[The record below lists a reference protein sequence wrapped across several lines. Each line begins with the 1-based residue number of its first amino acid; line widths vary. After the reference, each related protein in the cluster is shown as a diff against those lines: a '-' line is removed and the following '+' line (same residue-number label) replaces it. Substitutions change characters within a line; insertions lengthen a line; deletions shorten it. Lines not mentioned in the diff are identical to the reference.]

1 MHRKISTGLVVLS
14 ALGAAACTGSRPPAA
29 PAPAPAVV
37 QAPPPPA
44 DTLRPIGEGF
54 GLQGTRP
61 EAVGGDLLGT
71 AQYDLPVVANEW
83 VRLEVDFLVNQRKSV
98 VAGWLRQADRY
109 DEWVRD
115 VFASYGIPRDLHH
128 LGMVESGYRATVRSH
143 AGAVGMWQFMPA
155 TGRGMGLRID
165 SLVDERM
172 DPVRATH
179 AAARHLRQLNREFR
193 GDWALAAAAYNAGSG
208 RINRGL
214 GRFNA
219 TNFWDLAQR
228 GDLAQETRHYVPRL
242 YAVTIIAKDP
252 ARFGYPA
259 PSGPGERFSYDSV
272 RVDLA
277 TPLSV
282 LAQAGN
288 LPVQQLVDLNPH
300 MLRQVAP
307 ANYFVWVPAGQA
319 AALRQAYA
327 ESEFRRRGGFGYYR
341 VREGDSLQRLAD
353 LSGVSQDRIRSL
365 NLSTNLDAL
374 RPGERLRL
382 FADAARTL
390 NARPVERVARRESR
404 ERESGSAEGRSSE
417 SRSSEGGGERSA
429 NSEREGRSTESR
441 NASASRSS
449 SERGNAAERST
460 SGDRSERSSSS
471 ASSARR
477 TDSGESPSGR
487 SASATSRSE
496 GSSSGNSSRNASGSS
511 RNGESSPRSSSS
523 GASSSRAASATS
535 SSRSGSSSSGA
546 ASGRTHKVED
556 GESLWGIARKYDVTV
571 DAVRAANDMEN
582 ETIQPGQTLRIPRA
596 SSSATASTA
605 RPDSARRSASTP
617 TRASEGERRSS
628 SASSGTARTPSA
640 VTGSTERRASAST
653 SGSGERRTGSRAD
666 SAASGERRASASA
679 SGNASGERGSSSAG
693 SSERRSSTA
702 ASGQRANSTT
712 SAARSTESGSRS
724 ARRHH
729 TVASG
734 ETLWS
739 IARQYNTSVDTL
751 RRANNLAADAQI
763 QPGQRLSIPA
773 AD

>member
-1 MHRKISTGLVVLS
+1 MHRKISIGLVALS
-14 ALGAAACTGSRPPAA
+14 ALGAAACTGGRPPAA
-29 PAPAPAVV
+29 PAPAPAVAH
-37 QAPPPPA
+37 APPPPA

-61 EAVGGDLLGT
+61 EAIGGDLLGT
-71 AQYDLPVVANEW
+71 ARYDLPVVANEW

-128 LGMVESGYRATVRSH
+128 LGMVESGYRPTVRSH

-282 LAQAGN
+282 LAQAGS

-307 ANYFVWVPAGQA
+307 ANYWVWVPAGQA

-327 ESEFRRRGGFGYYR
+327 DSEFRRRGGFGYYR

-374 RPGERLRL
+374 RPGERLRI

-404 ERESGSAEGRSSE
+404 ESERDSSSTEGRSSTSRSSE
-417 SRSSEGGGERSA
+417 SRGERSVS
-429 NSEREGRSTESR
+429 SEREGRSAESR

-449 SERGNAAERST
+449 SERSS
-460 SGDRSERSSSS
+460 SGDRSTSAERRGERSSST
-471 ASSARR
+471 RR
-477 TDSGESPSGR
+477 TESGESGR
-487 SASATSRSE
+487 SASATPRSE
-496 GSSSGNSSRNASGSS
+496 GSSSGTSSRNASGSS
-511 RNGESSPRSSSS
+511 ARNGGSTASA
-523 GASSSRAASATS
+523 GASSSRGASAASSPSSRNAS
-535 SSRSGSSSSGA
+535 SSTGA

-571 DAVRAANDMEN
+571 DAVRAANDMES

-596 SSSATASTA
+596 SASATASTP
-605 RPDSARRSASTP
+605 RPDSARRSASTS
-617 TRASEGERRSS
+617 TRASDG
-628 SASSGTARTPSA
+628 A
-640 VTGSTERRASAST
+640 
-653 SGSGERRTGSRAD
+653 RRTGSRAD
-666 SAASGERRASASA
+666 SSASSQRRASTAASGS
-679 SGNASGERGSSSAG
+679 ASGERGSSVAG
-693 SSERRSSTA
+693 SSERRSSSA
-702 ASGQRANSTT
+702 ASGQRTT
-712 SAARSTESGSRS
+712 STALGARAAESGSRS

-751 RRANNLAADAQI
+751 RRANNLASDAQI
-763 QPGQRLSIPA
+763 QPGQRLAIPA

>member
-14 ALGAAACTGSRPPAA
+14 ALGAAACTGGRPPAA
-29 PAPAPAVV
+29 PAPVPAVV

-61 EAVGGDLLGT
+61 EAIGGDLLGT

-128 LGMVESGYRATVRSH
+128 LGMVESGYRPTVRSH

-259 PSGPGERFSYDSV
+259 PSGPGERFTYDSV

-327 ESEFRRRGGFGYYR
+327 DSEFRRRGGFSYYR

-353 LSGVSQDRIRSL
+353 LSGVSPDRIRSL

-374 RPGERLRL
+374 RPGERLRI
-382 FADAARTL
+382 FSDAARTL

-404 ERESGSAEGRSSE
+404 ESERDSVSAEGRSST
-417 SRSSEGGGERSA
+417 SRSSESRGERSA
-429 NSEREGRSTESR
+429 SSDRAGRSAESR

-449 SERGNAAERST
+449 SERSNSAERS
-460 SGDRSERSSSS
+460 SERSSS

-477 TDSGESPSGR
+477 TESGESRPGR
-487 SASATSRSE
+487 SASSTTRSDSSSGASSRNSS
-496 GSSSGNSSRNASGSS
+496 GSSSRSGA
-511 RNGESSPRSSSS
+511 SSSS
-523 GASSSRAASATS
+523 GASSARTGTSGTS
-535 SSRSGSSSSGA
+535 SPSARTGSSSSGA
-546 ASGRTHKVED
+546 APSRTHKVED
-556 GESLWGIARKYDVTV
+556 GESLWGIARKYDVTI
-571 DAVRAANDMEN
+571 DAVREANDMDS

-596 SSSATASTA
+596 SSSATASTS
-605 RPDSARRSASTP
+605 RPDSARRSTSTS
-617 TRASEGERRSS
+617 TRASDGERRAS
-628 SASSGTARTPSA
+628 SASSGSARTPS
-640 VTGSTERRASAST
+640 TGSAERRASAST
-653 SGSGERRTGSRAD
+653 SSSGERRTGSRAD
-666 SAASGERRASASA
+666 SSASRERRASAPA
-679 SGNASGERGSSSAG
+679 SGSASGERGSSSAG

-702 ASGQRANSTT
+702 ASGQRANSTPP
-712 SAARSTESGSRS
+712 SARAAESGSRS

-751 RRANNLAADAQI
+751 RRANNLASDAQI
-763 QPGQRLSIPA
+763 QPGQRLAIPA

>member
-1 MHRKISTGLVVLS
+1 MHRKISTSLVVLS
-14 ALGAAACTGSRPPAA
+14 ALGAAACSGGRPPAA

-37 QAPPPPA
+37 QAPPPPV

-61 EAVGGDLLGT
+61 EAIGGDLLGT
-71 AQYDLPVVANEW
+71 AQYDLPVEANEW

-128 LGMVESGYRATVRSH
+128 LGMVESGYRPTVRSH

-219 TNFWDLAQR
+219 TSFWDLAQR

-259 PSGPGERFSYDSV
+259 LSGPGERFAYDSI

-288 LPVQQLVDLNPH
+288 LPLPQLVDLNPH
-300 MLRQVAP
+300 ILRQVAP
-307 ANYFVWVPAGQA
+307 ANYWVWVPAGQGA
-319 AALRQAYA
+319 GLRQAYA
-327 ESEFRRRGGFGYYR
+327 DSEFRRRGGFAYYR

-353 LSGVSQDRIRSL
+353 LTGVSPERIRSL
-365 NLSTNLDAL
+365 NLSANLDAL

-404 ERESGSAEGRSSE
+404 ESEREAGSTESRSSTSRSSESRGERSASSEREGRSSE
-417 SRSSEGGGERSA
+417 SRDGS
-429 NSEREGRSTESR
+429 
-441 NASASRSS
+441 SRSS
-449 SERGNAAERST
+449 SERSNSAERSA
-460 SGDRSERSSSS
+460 SAERSSERSSS

-477 TDSGESPSGR
+477 TESGESRPGR

-496 GSSSGNSSRNASGSS
+496 DSSSGTSSRNASGSS
-511 RNGESSPRSSSS
+511 SRSEGSSSANASGSSRNGGSSAS
-523 GASSSRAASATS
+523 GASSLRTGASSGSTA

-571 DAVRAANDMEN
+571 DAVRAANDMES

-596 SSSATASTA
+596 SSSATASTS
-605 RPDSARRSASTP
+605 RPDSA
-617 TRASEGERRSS
+617 RRSS
-628 SASSGTARTPSA
+628 SASSGTARAPSA
-640 VTGSTERRASAST
+640 AAGSAERRASASST
-653 SGSGERRTGSRAD
+653 GSGERRAGSRAD
-666 SAASGERRASASA
+666 STASRERRASTST
-679 SGNASGERGSSSAG
+679 SGSASGERGSSSAG

-702 ASGQRANSTT
+702 ASGQRTNSATGAR
-712 SAARSTESGSRS
+712 AAESGSRS

-763 QPGQRLSIPA
+763 QPGQRLAIPA